1 MARKN
6 AASGRQGYNIYLF
19 WAILALPVPW
29 MALSYLRDH
38 KFDLVLW
45 TGDFAG
51 WFLIVTLCITPLLL
65 LFGPLPG
72 LKISR
77 RYLGVASCLY
87 TLLHLAIWL
96 AHVPPRAVLQ
106 SFVRPSVLPGW
117 IALAIL
123 LPLALTSTDAAVARM
138 GTGWKRLQRW
148 VYAAVVLSAVHWLMV
163 TENLAMAILSFAPLV
178 GLSLWR
184 FWRNRRRY
192 GRSG

>member
-1 MARKN
+1 MAARTTGG
-6 AASGRQGYNIYLF
+6 GRNSRIVYLL
-19 WAILALPVPW
+19 WLVLALPVPW
-29 MALSYLRDH
+29 MALSRLRDR

-45 TGDFAG
+45 TGDIAG
-51 WFLIVTLCITPLLL
+51 WFLIATLCITPLLL

-87 TLLHLAIWL
+87 TLLHLGIWL
-96 AHVPPRAVLQ
+96 LHVSPRAVLL
-106 SFVRPSVLPGW
+106 SFVRPGVLPGW

-148 VYAAVVLSAVHWLMV
+148 VYAAVVLTAAHWLMV
-163 TENLAMAILSFAPLV
+163 TENLVMAILSFAPLA

>member
-1 MARKN
+1 MAGRN
-6 AASGRQGYNIYLF
+6 AAGGRSGFKIYLF

-29 MALSYLRDH
+29 MALSHLRDR

-45 TGDFAG
+45 TGDIAG
-51 WFLIVTLCITPLLL
+51 WLLIVTLCITPLLL

-87 TLLHLAIWL
+87 TLLHLGIWL
-96 AHVPPRAVLQ
+96 VHVSPRAVLQ
-106 SFVRPSVLPGW
+106 SFVRPGVLPGW
-117 IALAIL
+117 LALAIL

-148 VYAAVVLSAVHWLMV
+148 VYAAVILSALHWLLV
-163 TENLAMAILSFAPLV
+163 TENLAMAILSFAPLA

-184 FWRNRRRY
+184 FWRNQRRY